1 MGYAPSVLDIL
12 LSNTGNCIHHL
23 DWPLFLLVA
32 WGSGVQ
38 VGDADEIDGFFLW
51 TQHSS
56 TGPLDSTA
64 APMGILKAKG
74 GGISIFFVK
83 TSLDYSTI
91 PNKCTQ

>member
-1 MGYAPSVLDIL
+1 M
-12 LSNTGNCIHHL
+12 
-23 DWPLFLLVA
+23 FLLVA

-64 APMGILKAKG
+64 APMGILKARG
-74 GGISIFFVK
+74 GEDQHIFRQNLLGLFNYSK
-83 TSLDYSTI
+83 QMHTSDVLVGTKQKLI
-91 PNKCTQ
+91 IA